1 MNLHC
6 LLVEDDPEI
15 CALLAEYLGRFGMAV
30 TVAPT
35 AASLWQQ
42 LRARAFDIVLLDLML
57 PDGHGLD
64 LCAEL
69 RRHRPTPVIML
80 TAQGDP
86 ASRIVGL
93 ELGADDYLPKP
104 FEPRELV
111 ARIHAVL
118 RRTGAVPAHAAS
130 PEGRSMCFRG
140 FRFDRVQRQL
150 LTPAGLLVQLSGAEF
165 RLLDALATRA
175 GQVLSR
181 EQLVGLSQA
190 DGGDVSARSVDLTIS
205 RLRQKLGQAG
215 DEVDMIRTVRGEG
228 YVLDAE
234 VTLA

>member
-104 FEPRELV
+104 F
-111 ARIHAVL
+111 
-118 RRTGAVPAHAAS
+118 
-130 PEGRSMCFRG
+130 
-140 FRFDRVQRQL
+140 
-150 LTPAGLLVQLSGAEF
+150 
-165 RLLDALATRA
+165 
-175 GQVLSR
+175 
-181 EQLVGLSQA
+181 
-190 DGGDVSARSVDLTIS
+190 
-205 RLRQKLGQAG
+205 
-215 DEVDMIRTVRGEG
+215 
-228 YVLDAE
+228 
-234 VTLA
+234 